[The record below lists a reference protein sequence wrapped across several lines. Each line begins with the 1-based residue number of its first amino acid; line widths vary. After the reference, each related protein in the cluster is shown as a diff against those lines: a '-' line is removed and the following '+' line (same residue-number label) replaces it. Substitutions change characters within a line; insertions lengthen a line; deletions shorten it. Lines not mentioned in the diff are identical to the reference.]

1 MEADARLDTPPGP
14 ATATATARPPAH
26 QDSIS
31 ETDQS
36 TWKRFRSQFNPRPIQ
51 DDKPRTWWFAS
62 TAIPLI
68 AAATAP
74 FANVM
79 SIVALAMPW
88 RSTIHY
94 DKTGNDGLPLQVP
107 YDDLTWSVALNA
119 TSLAC
124 GVIGNI
130 FLLCNFTQAVRY
142 IVALPVSIVLWWLAT
157 GILIGITSAVHIY
170 APPALPHQLY
180 TTAFYFAV
188 IAACLYFFNTLIL
201 TINLLGYLLGHYPQ
215 HFALSNSQ
223 RTLILQT
230 TALAVWLIVGAAIF
244 QKLIGISFSDALY
257 FSDITILTLGFGD
270 ILAKT
275 PVARG
280 IIFPYAVFGIVMLGL
295 VIGSMNQFFGE
306 IEVDNVVRKRIDRKR
321 KALVETSP
329 ISENVHSHDQNTVNI
344 HSETSE
350 SASPSKQSEETFTN
364 TSTTAFSHI
373 VLGQRR
379 KQVSS
384 EEKDRFRAM
393 RTIQKEV
400 ASFRRWFTLIQCL
413 ISFAIVWTIGALVF
427 CTLQPELTYFDA
439 LYFNFVCLLSIG
451 YGDITPNTN
460 SARAFF
466 VLWSLIAVPTMTTL
480 ISVMSDTFISAFQR
494 ATNML
499 AGWSNLSKSPLKHS
513 RFMRIPLV
521 LNIGWT
527 REAEQ
532 NSDISES
539 ADEEQV
545 KSSLWSQQERPFPS
559 SAKPGIEWRPS
570 DMDVIQ
576 KLTYAIRRVT
586 QDALDGG
593 NQYSYEEW
601 AEFMQMIQLSHSRPG
616 ELNMDKDE
624 YGRLHWD
631 WIGEW
636 TPMMSKQS
644 ESEWILD
651 RLCESMIRC
660 SSMHGKRCPLQN
672 EEIDRERHEYGLT
685 KEADIGSQEGNNS

>member
-1 MEADARLDTPPGP
+1 M
-14 ATATATARPPAH
+14 
-26 QDSIS
+26 
-31 ETDQS
+31 
-36 TWKRFRSQFNPRPIQ
+36 
-51 DDKPRTWWFAS
+51 
-62 TAIPLI
+62 
-68 AAATAP
+68 
-74 FANVM
+74 
-79 SIVALAMPW
+79 
-88 RSTIHY
+88 
-94 DKTGNDGLPLQVP
+94 
-107 YDDLTWSVALNA
+107 
-119 TSLAC
+119 
-124 GVIGNI
+124 
-130 FLLCNFTQAVRY
+130 
-142 IVALPVSIVLWWLAT
+142 
-157 GILIGITSAVHIY
+157 IGITASVHIY
-170 APPALPHQLY
+170 TPPVLPHQLY
-180 TTAFYFAV
+180 TTAFYFAI
-188 IAACLYFFNTLIL
+188 IAACLYFVNTLIL

-215 HFALSNSQ
+215 HFTLSNSQ

-230 TALAVWLIVGAAIF
+230 TALAIWLIVGAAIF

-306 IEVDNVVRKRIDRKR
+306 IENDNVVRKRVDRKR
-321 KALVETSP
+321 KALVESSTPLENDHARGHS
-329 ISENVHSHDQNTVNI
+329 SENI
-344 HSETSE
+344 RPETSE
-350 SASPSKQSEETFTN
+350 STSRSKHSKEASTD
-364 TSTTAFSHI
+364 TSTSAFSHS

-384 EEKDRFRAM
+384 EEKDRFHAM
-393 RTIQKEV
+393 RTIQNEV
-400 ASFRRWFTLIQCL
+400 ASFRRWFTLVQCL

-427 CTLQPELTYFDA
+427 STLQPELTYFDA

-460 SARAFF
+460 AARAFF

-480 ISVMSDTFISAFQR
+480 ISVMSDTVISAFQR

-499 AGWSNLSKSPLKHS
+499 AGWSNLSKSPLKKP

-521 LNIGWT
+521 LQIGWT
-527 REAEQ
+527 REAER

-539 ADEEQV
+539 PDEERT
-545 KSSLWSQQERPFPS
+545 KSFSWSQPQQTSPS
-559 SAKPGIEWRPS
+559 SAELDREWRPS

-576 KLTYAIRRVT
+576 KLTYAIKRVT

-593 NQYSYEEW
+593 HEYSYEEW
-601 AEFMQMIQLSHSRPG
+601 AEFMQLIRLSHPRPD
-616 ELNMDKDE
+616 ELGTDMDE

-644 ESEWILD
+644 EPEWILD

-660 SSMHGKRCPLQN
+660 SSMHAKKCPLHN
-672 EEIDRERHEYGLT
+672 EEEEDKEQHEDGST
-685 KEADIGSQEGNNS
+685 KEGDIGFHEG

>member
-1 MEADARLDTPPGP
+1 M
-14 ATATATARPPAH
+14 
-26 QDSIS
+26 
-31 ETDQS
+31 
-36 TWKRFRSQFNPRPIQ
+36 
-51 DDKPRTWWFAS
+51 
-62 TAIPLI
+62 
-68 AAATAP
+68 
-74 FANVM
+74 
-79 SIVALAMPW
+79 
-88 RSTIHY
+88 
-94 DKTGNDGLPLQVP
+94 
-107 YDDLTWSVALNA
+107 
-119 TSLAC
+119 
-124 GVIGNI
+124 
-130 FLLCNFTQAVRY
+130 
-142 IVALPVSIVLWWLAT
+142 
-157 GILIGITSAVHIY
+157 IGITAAVHVY

-180 TTAFYFAV
+180 TTAFYFAI

-201 TINLLGYLLGHYPQ
+201 TINLLGYLLGRYPQ

-230 TALAVWLIVGAAIF
+230 TAFGIWLIVGAAIF

-257 FSDITILTLGFGD
+257 FSEITVLTLGFGD
-270 ILAKT
+270 ILATT

-295 VIGSMNQFFGE
+295 IIGSMNQFFGE
-306 IEVDNVVRKRIDRKR
+306 IENDNVVRKRIDRKR
-321 KALVETSP
+321 QALVETSP
-329 ISENVHSHDQNTVNI
+329 PLENVYTRGQNVANI
-344 HSETSE
+344 RQETSE
-350 SASPSKQSEETFTN
+350 SASRSRHSKRSSTN
-364 TSTTAFSHI
+364 NSATVFSHG
-373 VLGQRR
+373 VFGQRR
-379 KQVSS
+379 KQVTS
-384 EEKDRFRAM
+384 EEKDRFHAIRA
-393 RTIQKEV
+393 IQNEV
-400 ASFRRWFTLIQCL
+400 ASFRRWFTLVQCL

-427 CTLQPELTYFDA
+427 STLQPELTYFDA

-480 ISVMSDTFISAFQR
+480 ISVMSDTVISTFQR

-499 AGWSNLSKSPLKHS
+499 AGWSNLSKSPLKHP

-521 LNIGWT
+521 LQIGWT
-527 REAEQ
+527 REAER
-532 NSDISES
+532 NSDTYES
-539 ADEEQV
+539 ADEKRV
-545 KSSLWSQQERPFPS
+545 KSVSWSQAERPLRPS
-559 SAKPGIEWRPS
+559 GKPGMEWRPS

-601 AEFMQMIQLSHSRPG
+601 AEFMQMIQLSQPHPG
-616 ELNMDKDE
+616 ELNTDKDE

-651 RLCESMIRC
+651 RLYESMIRC
-660 SSMHGKRCPLQN
+660 SSMHGKRCPLRN
-672 EEIDRERHEYGLT
+672 EEKDREKHEYGST
-685 KEADIGSQEGNNS
+685 KEADIDFQEGNDS

>member
-1 MEADARLDTPPGP
+1 
-14 ATATATARPPAH
+14 
-26 QDSIS
+26 
-31 ETDQS
+31 
-36 TWKRFRSQFNPRPIQ
+36 
-51 DDKPRTWWFAS
+51 
-62 TAIPLI
+62 
-68 AAATAP
+68 
-74 FANVM
+74 
-79 SIVALAMPW
+79 
-88 RSTIHY
+88 
-94 DKTGNDGLPLQVP
+94 
-107 YDDLTWSVALNA
+107 
-119 TSLAC
+119 
-124 GVIGNI
+124 
-130 FLLCNFTQAVRY
+130 
-142 IVALPVSIVLWWLAT
+142 
-157 GILIGITSAVHIY
+157 LIGITSAVHVY
-170 APPALPHQLY
+170 TPPALPHQLY

-230 TALAVWLIVGAAIF
+230 TALAVWLVVGAAIF

-280 IIFPYAVFGIVMLGL
+280 VIFPYAVFGIVMLGL

-306 IEVDNVVRKRIDRKR
+306 IEDDNIVRKRIDRKR
-321 KALVETSP
+321 KALVEISP
-329 ISENVHSHDQNTVNI
+329 ASENVHAHGQDTVNI
-344 HSETSE
+344 RSETSE
-350 SASPSKQSEETFTN
+350 GAFPSKHSEETFTN
-364 TSTTAFSHI
+364 TSTTVFSHI
-373 VLGQRR
+373 VFGQRR
-379 KQVSS
+379 KHVSS
-384 EEKDRFRAM
+384 EGKDRFHAM
-393 RTIQKEV
+393 RTIQNEV
-400 ASFRRWFTLIQCL
+400 ASFRRWFTLVQCL

-427 CTLQPELTYFDA
+427 CTLQPELAYFDA

-480 ISVMSDTFISAFQR
+480 ISVMSDTVISAFQH

-521 LNIGWT
+521 LKIGWT

-532 NSDISES
+532 DSDISES
-539 ADEEQV
+539 ADEKQV
-545 KSSLWSQQERPFPS
+545 KPSSWSQPERLFPS
-559 SAKPGIEWRPS
+559 SANPGMEWRPS

-576 KLTYAIRRVT
+576 KLTYAIHQVT

-601 AEFMQMIQLSHSRPG
+601 AEFMRMIQLSHSHPG
-616 ELNMDKDE
+616 ELNTDKDE

-636 TPMMSKQS
+636 TPMMSKKS

-672 EEIDRERHEYGLT
+672 EEKDRERHEYGST
-685 KEADIGSQEGNNS
+685 KEADIGSQEGNNP